1 MRHFVGRRRRRGP
14 GVVWL
19 PSACAARG
27 AARSAEARLWLRANP
42 ETSRASRHRRDTPST
57 RSPAGAVVGKP
68 ITSAHQSKTLEPKW
82 REVHEFDCEDGSLSF
97 KCVVEDYDALSKAD
111 HMGEVIVA
119 LSELPPQKVVR
130 TWHSLGEDKGEVEL
144 VLQWCY
150 DADRDFEAFP
160 EVDDSGKMPN
170 ELCVGVFRARN
181 LAVKDKGIVGKGSSD
196 PYVKLKVAGTTL
208 ERRTKVKKTTL
219 DPVWKEL
226 FILPLSSERP
236 PDKPT
241 PQLEVSCWDHDT
253 VSGDDAMGTA
263 TLDLS
268 KWTSL
273 AKRTGEKVWLPL
285 EGEGASGDVC
295 VVVCW
300 RYAEAR
306 AFEPFEDEPLPEG
319 KEPNE
324 LRIGLFQATGLAVK
338 DNALLFVMPCLCG
351 AFDMIP
357 GVRALD
363 AVDARPTQVGRR

>member
-1 MRHFVGRRRRRGP
+1 MI
-14 GVVWL
+14 
-19 PSACAARG
+19 
-27 AARSAEARLWLRANP
+27 
-42 ETSRASRHRRDTPST
+42 ST
-57 RSPAGAVVGKP
+57 QAVMDKNLLSKGGSSDPRCVLSLVDGEGAVVGKP
-68 ITSAHQSKTLEPKW
+68 IKSAHQSRTLEPKW
-82 REVHEFDCEDGSLSF
+82 REVHEFDVEDGSLSF
-97 KCVVEDYDALSKAD
+97 KCVVEDYDAVSSAD
-111 HMGEVIVA
+111 FMGDVTVA

-130 TWHSLGEDKGEVEL
+130 RWHSLGEDKGEVEL

-160 EVDDSGKMPN
+160 EIDESGKMPN

-295 VVVCW
+295 VC
-300 RYAEAR
+300 A
-306 AFEPFEDEPLPEG
+306 
-319 KEPNE
+319 
-324 LRIGLFQATGLAVK
+324 
-338 DNALLFVMPCLCG
+338 
-351 AFDMIP
+351 
-357 GVRALD
+357 
-363 AVDARPTQVGRR
+363 

>member
-1 MRHFVGRRRRRGP
+1 
-14 GVVWL
+14 
-19 PSACAARG
+19 
-27 AARSAEARLWLRANP
+27 
-42 ETSRASRHRRDTPST
+42 
-57 RSPAGAVVGKP
+57 
-68 ITSAHQSKTLEPKW
+68 
-82 REVHEFDCEDGSLSF
+82 
-97 KCVVEDYDALSKAD
+97 
-111 HMGEVIVA
+111 MGEVTVA
-119 LSELPPQKVVR
+119 LSELPQQKVVR
-130 TWHSLGEDKGEVEL
+130 KWHSLGEDKGEVEL

-160 EVDDSGKMPN
+160 EVDESGSMPN

-208 ERRTKVKKTTL
+208 ERRTKVKKTSL

-285 EGEGASGDVC
+285 EGEGAEGDVC
-295 VVVCW
+295 VC
-300 RYAEAR
+300 A
-306 AFEPFEDEPLPEG
+306 
-319 KEPNE
+319 
-324 LRIGLFQATGLAVK
+324 
-338 DNALLFVMPCLCG
+338 
-351 AFDMIP
+351 
-357 GVRALD
+357 
-363 AVDARPTQVGRR
+363 

>member
-1 MRHFVGRRRRRGP
+1 MP
-14 GVVWL
+14 SLWL
-19 PSACAARG
+19 PRTHTY
-27 AARSAEARLWLRANP
+27 P
-42 ETSRASRHRRDTPST
+42 ASTPST
-57 RSPAGAVVGKP
+57 QPPAGAVVGKP
-68 ITSAHQSKTLEPKW
+68 ITSAHQAKTLEPTW
-82 REVHEFDCEDGSLSF
+82 REVHDFDCEDGSLTF
-97 KCVVEDYDALSKAD
+97 KCVVEDYDAVSSAD
-111 HMGEVIVA
+111 FMGDVTVA

-130 TWHSLGEDKGEVEL
+130 KWYSLGDEKGEVEL

-160 EVDDSGKMPN
+160 EVDESGKMPN

-263 TLDLS
+263 TLSLE
-268 KWTSL
+268 KWTSQQ
-273 AKRTGEKVWLPL
+273 KRTGEKVWLPL

-300 RYAEAR
+300 RHAEAR
-306 AFEPFEDEPLPEG
+306 AFEPFEDEALPDG

-338 DNALLFVMPCLCG
+338 DKALLFVMPCLCG
-351 AFDMIP
+351 AFDTIP
-357 GVRALD
+357 GARALD
-363 AVDARPTQVGRR
+363 AVDAPPTQVGRR